1 MKAMDAGVG
10 YRGSAGS
17 GAASGAGW
25 LNLAALPTISDPAPA
40 RLLGWIVVG
49 GIAFDIGIR
58 GGFSNAIVA
67 LGFGVLVAMLLADH
81 RARTPQARALL
92 LAALLPAAAL
102 GLRASPWLATSNLLA
117 VVGLTGA
124 AIVLARS
131 GSIFDTT
138 PGRLVRRTVPAL
150 GRAVA
155 APLVFRPLLPQL
167 PADRLRKSGR
177 LLLALALTLPAVGA
191 LVALLA
197 AADPVFE
204 GLVTPDVSAG
214 PLAGH
219 TILAGFFAA
228 GLLVAAVG
236 AAGDSDDHLPPGR
249 FGTTEVLTMLG
260 LAGAVL
266 GLFVVAQL
274 VALTSAGDRLIHEAG
289 LTPAEYARGGFFQ
302 LCWAAALI
310 VAFLAVVGFLAAPDT
325 RRAPSVRALSA
336 LVPALA
342 VGLVV
347 VSLRRLALYDDAF
360 GLTMLRLWVVGAA
373 LWMGA
378 VLVMIALRNLGLGG
392 DRHWVLGGAT
402 VTALALVLLADLA
415 NPEAFVVHHNAA
427 WARQDDDRELD
438 LDYLR
443 GLSDDAVP
451 AMVDELGADAFTA
464 DADFFAYERDPMSCD
479 DETTGVAALNWG
491 VQQAADARRASCP
504 SGG

>member
-1 MKAMDAGVG
+1 MTAMEPEAGYVG
-10 YRGSAGS
+10 RPRPPIGT
-17 GAASGAGW
+17 W
-25 LNLAALPTISDPAPA
+25 LGGISLPQVVDPAPG
-40 RLLGWIVVG
+40 RLVLWVLVG
-49 GIAFDIGIR
+49 GIAFDVGIR
-58 GGFSNAIVA
+58 GGVSNLVVG
-67 LGFGVLVAMLLADH
+67 LGFWVLAAMLLADR
-81 RARTPQARALL
+81 RARTVQARALL
-92 LAALLPAAAL
+92 IAALLPAAAL

-117 VVGLTGA
+117 VVGLTGTA
-124 AIVLARS
+124 VVLARS

-138 PGRLVRRTVPAL
+138 PGRLVRRTIPAL
-150 GRAVA
+150 GRAA
-155 APLVFRPLLPQL
+155 LAPLVLRPLLPQL
-167 PADRLRKSGR
+167 SGDRVRTSGR
-177 LLLALALTLPAVGA
+177 VLLALALTVPVVGT

-204 GLVTPDVSAG
+204 GMVTPDVSAG

-219 TILAGFFAA
+219 LVLVGFFAA
-228 GLLVAAVG
+228 GLLVAAAS
-236 AAGDSDDHLPPGR
+236 AAGDSDDHLAAGQ
-249 FGTTEVLTMLG
+249 FGKLEVLTMLG
-260 LAGAVL
+260 GAAAVL

-302 LCWAAALI
+302 LCWAAAL
-310 VAFLAVVGFLAAPDT
+310 VVTFLAVVGFLAAPDT
-325 RRAPSVRALSA
+325 RQATAVKALSA
-336 LVPALA
+336 LVPTLA

-347 VSLRRLALYDDAF
+347 VSLRRLAYYDDAF

-373 LWMGA
+373 IWMGA
-378 VLVMIALRNLGLGG
+378 VLVMIALRSLGVGG

-427 WARQDDDRELD
+427 WAREDDDRELD

-451 AMVDELGADAFTA
+451 AMVDELGTAAFTA

-504 SGG
+504 SVG